1 MRRCAARLRWSPPR
15 CALGSPSTTTS
26 VTASGG
32 SPSSQG
38 RQFTV
43 GELGQPATATLVLS
57 EVTAHYL

>member
-1 MRRCAARLRWSPPR
+1 MRRCAGATSLVTTAV
-15 CALGSPSTTTS
+15 ALGSPSTTTL

-38 RQFTV
+38 RQFTA

-57 EVTAHYL
+57 EVMTHYP